1 MDISIFDCP
10 LLTYIFR
17 IGFYS
22 LGSLRS
28 RSAEIGNMSRAR
40 GILPVAVATAIRIAT
55 GIAIFEPAFR
65 EEKEQKEVEG
75 YLTFSF
81 PLY

>member
-1 MDISIFDCP
+1 
-10 LLTYIFR
+10 
-17 IGFYS
+17 
-22 LGSLRS
+22 
-28 RSAEIGNMSRAR
+28 MSRAR
-40 GILPVAVATAIRIAT
+40 GLLPVAVATAIGIAT

-75 YLTFSF
+75 YFTSSF